1 MVEETKQ
8 TDSVLEAIAK
18 GVLELIHINESMA
31 VASQAQS
38 DASESVHQNIE
49 SINASMDVSTR
60 AVKQTADASTTIDA
74 VASQLSS
81 LVGRFRTNSSGL
93 ESTTQVM
100 SRTLVR
106 RIVCAAQT
114 QPHDSI
120 SIHRIA
126 ID

>member
-1 MVEETKQ
+1 MKNGHKTTQRVVEETKQ

-38 DASESVHQNIE
+38 D
-49 SINASMDVSTR
+49 ASMDVSTR